1 LIFVTSDFH
10 FNHNKE
16 FVYKKRGFETVEDM
30 NEAIINAVNSVVM
43 YHDDLYILGDL
54 MLGDNDK
61 GLECLKRIKCNNLHI
76 VYGNHDTDTRKALY
90 QTLPQ
95 NIVEAGHALVLK
107 YNKFHYYFSHYPTL
121 TSNVSKES
129 LYQMTLNIHGHTHQD
144 EVFLDKDKYPFMFH
158 AGVDSAVDLK
168 PWSLDEIGVLLT
180 MNYHIY
186 YGKKEENE

>member
-30 NEAIINAVNSVVM
+30 NEAIIDAVNSVVT

-95 NIVEAGHALVLK
+95 NIVEADHALVLK
-107 YNKFHYYFSHYPTL
+107 YDKLHYYFSHYPTL
-121 TSNVSKES
+121 TGNISKEH
-129 LYQMTLNIHGHTHQD
+129 LHQMTLNVHGHTHQD
-144 EVFLDKDKYPFMFH
+144 NVFLDKNKYPFMFH
-158 AGVDSAVDLK
+158 AGVDSAVNFR
-168 PWSLDEIGVLLT
+168 PWSLDEIGVLLA
-180 MNYHIY
+180 MNYLSL
-186 YGKKEENE
+186 KERGE